1 MLSPGLRG
9 MPKRPGL
16 QGPEL
21 AVHDFVGDWV
31 VSEVQWKPRL
41 KKDARKGRYI
51 MRFIVASEVFELFP
65 GLKLPVAVAEGI
77 HPTTDAP
84 GIETMWQQSWEEAA
98 RTASD
103 YQSPQS
109 HPRVAPWREAMTAMG
124 VSGRKFPSSIEALLR
139 RAFKGGEP
147 PRINPLVDFYNAVSL
162 RHVVPAGG
170 FDLEEIDGALEL
182 RLTRQED
189 TFQPLDGS
197 SEVSVEPG
205 EVAYASGNE
214 ILPRYFVWKQS
225 ARLDVTP
232 ARAEGSLAVTQT
244 LVEAVYGLDLVEA
257 SPAIYEIHPLGVA
270 GVDKVVAAA
279 GIHLVVAIAGDDF
292 VVTATT
298 PEADRCLSCP

>member
-1 MLSPGLRG
+1 MSLVGTTVTLTGVYVVDGRETRSVSDNVGSEGDSKRG
-9 MPKRPGL
+9 AG
-16 QGPEL
+16 E
-21 AVHDFVGDWV
+21 AAA
-31 VSEVQWKPRL
+31 E
-41 KKDARKGRYI
+41 KDARKGRYI
-51 MRFIVASEVFELFP
+51 MRFAVASEVFELFP
-65 GLKLPVAVAEGI
+65 GLKLPVAVAEGV
-77 HPTTDAP
+77 HPTTDVP
-84 GIETMWQQSWEEAA
+84 GIETMWLQSWEEAA

-189 TFQPLDGS
+189 IFQPLDGS

-214 ILPRYFVWKQS
+214 ILTRYFVWKQS
-225 ARLDVTP
+225 RKGLLDEST
-232 ARAEGSLAVTQT
+232 RSLF
-244 LVEAVYGLDLVEA
+244 LVSEALGEVE
-257 SPAIYEIHPLGVA
+257 SDSGVA
-270 GVDKVVAAA
+270 DAV
-279 GIHLVVAIAGDDF
+279 LNDF
-292 VVTATT
+292 ADGLRRYFNSEPATFLIGEED
-298 PEADRCLSCP
+298 PEVSL

>member
-1 MLSPGLRG
+1 
-9 MPKRPGL
+9 
-16 QGPEL
+16 
-21 AVHDFVGDWV
+21 
-31 VSEVQWKPRL
+31 
-41 KKDARKGRYI
+41 
-51 MRFIVASEVFELFP
+51 MRFTVASEVFELFP

-84 GIETMWQQSWEEAA
+84 GIETMWLQSWEEAA

-109 HPRVAPWREAMTAMG
+109 HPRVAPWREAMSAMG

-189 TFQPLDGS
+189 TFHPLDGS
-197 SEVSVEPG
+197 SDVGVEPG
-205 EVAYASGNE
+205 EVAYASSNE
-214 ILPRYFVWKQS
+214 ILTRYFVWKQS
-225 ARLDVTP
+225 RKGLLTASTR
-232 ARAEGSLAVTQT
+232 SLF
-244 LVEAVYGLDLVEA
+244 LVSEVLGEVE
-257 SPAIYEIHPLGVA
+257 SDSGVA
-270 GVDKVVAAA
+270 DAVLTDFADGLRHYFNSEPAVF
-279 GIHLVVAIAGDDF
+279 LVREED
-292 VVTATT
+292 
-298 PEADRCLSCP
+298 PEVSL

>member
-1 MLSPGLRG
+1 M
-9 MPKRPGL
+9 
-16 QGPEL
+16 
-21 AVHDFVGDWV
+21 
-31 VSEVQWKPRL
+31 QWKPRL
-41 KKDARKGRYI
+41 KKGTRKGRYI
-51 MRFIVASEVFELFP
+51 MRFVVASEVFELFP
-65 GLKLPVAVAEGI
+65 GLKLPVAVAEGV
-77 HPTTDAP
+77 HPTTDVP
-84 GIETMWQQSWEEAA
+84 GIETMWLQSWEEAA

-124 VSGRKFPSSIEALLR
+124 VSGRKFPSSVEALLR

-197 SEVSVEPG
+197 SEVDVEPG

-214 ILPRYFVWKQS
+214 ILTRHFVWKQS
-225 ARLDVTP
+225 RKGLLDEST
-232 ARAEGSLAVTQT
+232 RSLFLVSEVLGEVNSDSGAADAVR
-244 LVEAVYGLDLVEA
+244 EDFADGLRHYFNSE
-257 SPAIYEIHPLGVA
+257 PAIFLI
-270 GVDKVVAAA
+270 
-279 GIHLVVAIAGDDF
+279 GDED
-292 VVTATT
+292 
-298 PEADRCLSCP
+298 PEVSL